1 MPFSLHF
8 IYRWD
13 HCGINP
19 YFNLHHKQQTHLR
32 SCLYVCMFKANKVMD
47 HFKMMHIF
55 HANTS
60 TLFNKS
66 MCACAS
72 TKCNVKLYNNTID
85 NYYINLNVLRVL
97 RLFSEFL
104 SFVIVQSVGDP
115 HSFWEWKYIW
125 QVAKMNICIAKI
137 SLHTSLSVPLIFRRL
152 ILLTANS
159 S

>member
-1 MPFSLHF
+1 
-8 IYRWD
+8 
-13 HCGINP
+13 
-19 YFNLHHKQQTHLR
+19 
-32 SCLYVCMFKANKVMD
+32 MFKANKVMD

-55 HANTS
+55 HVNTS
-60 TLFNKS
+60 TLFKKR